1 MRKLI
6 VFNNVSLDGYFVDR
20 NGGMDWTHPDRTDPE
35 WNAFVSGNASGNGT
49 LVMGRL
55 TYELMIRYWPTSMAM
70 QHDPVVAAGMNRM
83 PKVVFSRT
91 LKETSWN
98 NTRLVRD
105 DLAGEIRRMKQEPG
119 EGMAILGSGSIV
131 AQLTQEKLI
140 DEYHFVLNPVIL
152 GAGRTMFEGVTQKM
166 ELKLNSSRAFKN
178 GYVVVQYETA
188 S

>member
-1 MRKLI
+1 VRKLI

-20 NGGMDWTHPDRTDPE
+20 KGNMDWAHLGRTDPD

-49 LVMGRL
+49 LVMGRV
-55 TYELMIRYWPTSMAM
+55 TYELMIRYWPTPMAK
-70 QHDPVVAAGMNRM
+70 QHDPVVAEGMNRM

-105 DLAGEIRRMKQEPG
+105 GLAGEIRRMKQEPG
-119 EGMAILGSGSIV
+119 EGMAILGSASIV
-131 AQLTQEKLI
+131 AQLTEEKLI
-140 DEYHFVLNPVIL
+140 DEYHFVVNPVIL
-152 GAGRTMFEGVTQKM
+152 GDGRTMFEGVTQKM
-166 ELKLNSSRAFKN
+166 QLKLNSSRAFQN
-178 GYVVVQYETA
+178 GYVVVQYETL